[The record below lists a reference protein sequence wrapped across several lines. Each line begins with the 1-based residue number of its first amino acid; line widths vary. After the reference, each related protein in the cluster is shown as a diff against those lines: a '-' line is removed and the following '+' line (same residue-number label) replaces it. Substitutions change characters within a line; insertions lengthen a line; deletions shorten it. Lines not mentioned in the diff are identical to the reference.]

1 MLDLHQGFTGDELK
15 DVPPTSGSLAL
26 SQLEVAATLA
36 RGQVRRAAR
45 QQFGA
50 LRLAGELM
58 RNAVKQRLG
67 R

>member
-1 MLDLHQGFTGDELK
+1 
-15 DVPPTSGSLAL
+15 
-26 SQLEVAATLA
+26 VAATLA

>member
-15 DVPPTSGSLAL
+15 DVPTTIGSLAM

-58 RNAVKQRLG
+58 RNAVKERLG

>member
-15 DVPPTSGSLAL
+15 DVPPTIGSLAMT
-26 SQLEVAATLA
+26 QLEVAATLA

-45 QQFGA
+45 QQVGA

-58 RNAVKQRLG
+58 RNAIKGRLG

>member
-15 DVPPTSGSLAL
+15 DVPPTIGSLAL
-26 SQLEVAATLA
+26 SQIEVAATLA

-45 QQFGA
+45 QQVGA

-58 RNAVKQRLG
+58 RNAIKGRLG

>member
-1 MLDLHQGFTGDELK
+1 MFDLHQGFTGDELK
-15 DVPPTSGSLAL
+15 DVPPTIGALAL

-45 QQFGA
+45 QQFGT

-58 RNAVKQRLG
+58 RNAVKERLG